1 MDEKTVIAPRR
12 NAATKEE
19 PAAASSAK
27 AAEPWPGDDGERT
40 IIGSARPPLEAQ
52 PAPSADARPPPPVDD
67 EKTKVSVIEAKP
79 SVVETKSKKAAKAK
93 PSSAPPGAKPP
104 AKPPTKSSSS
114 RSRRIL
120 PFFLG
125 FMAILL
131 VGLGSA
137 ITTIFIFSPDD
148 AQLQTQVSDADLEH
162 TMVPVMSEDSEA
174 EDEALIRAAIKP
186 RVIDLSGDPVLVRR
200 LTNAPRQ
207 LVKLDSDPQ
216 KKAASDLGIK
226 SDVFRFR
233 EVLDLQEPNIQVGAA
248 GSQDDIATAQ
258 AAATPALNPSNAPA
272 ADGSSVVVASPTTV
286 AGGLTEYAQTAAAP
300 VDISKA
306 LGDLGLDSARAL
318 EAQTAFDS
326 YYSRQSLQ
334 AGDRYAVRAVALD
347 GVGGR
352 LSPVQ
357 ISIYEETDLIGSI
370 ALNDVGAYARSED
383 PWYGRDPFETQLVPE
398 STNPEDRL
406 RLLDAIYFAALRNRV
421 PAPVVGETIMLLSR
435 AQDLEQKVQP
445 GDTVTIV
452 YSPAARDEKQGL
464 GRIVFVRIGR
474 TTGNLDCYVMQAGAD
489 KQFECV
495 SQGGTGSLPTGGMVT
510 PVNGVI
516 VARFGPQG
524 DDPAKAEMNYG
535 VDWTAPAGT
544 PVVAAFAGTIA
555 AVGPEEGSGQV
566 VRITHPEDKTTIY
579 TYLERPAPGLT
590 VGATVAAGQV
600 IGYVGVPPTSREP
613 RLHFELRR
621 NEVPV
626 DPIADSGGGG
636 GFIESVTEV
645 FQTTLG
651 GNNAVD
657 VFVHRIIYIESGNR
671 CDAKNPLSSASGLG
685 QFIDSTWMTT
695 IRLHRPDLLVGRTR
709 RQVLDMRFDCNLARA
724 MTTAFTRDNAAVL
737 RSAGHQITPG
747 NLYLAHFLGVG
758 GAKRALG
765 GRQDML
771 ISEVFGEAHVRANPF
786 ERGKSLAWLVN
797 WAAKKM
803 GGGKVP
809 AGARKIGSGPTQ
821 TAAKGSP
828 PPAATTKGSPP
839 PQAAAKPGP
848 QSSQSADRGGSAPPK
863 PASGNP
869 KAGDPKATAGAPADG
884 AAAPADGTAASPDG
898 EAPPQGI
905 PNSDPLTKFAADP
918 AFEKLKQS
926 VLALL
931 E

>member
-1 MDEKTVIAPRR
+1 MDDKTVIAPRSGGSGKQTPGPEPDNR
-12 NAATKEE
+12 N
-19 PAAASSAK
+19 
-27 AAEPWPGDDGERT
+27 DDGHRT
-40 IIGSARPPLEAQ
+40 VIASALPTAEA
-52 PAPSADARPPPPVDD
+52 R
-67 EKTKVSVIEAKP
+67 TVIEAKKESP
-79 SVVETKSKKAAKAK
+79 AVEEKPASSVIEDKPKKAARTKGAAAAPSAKTKA
-93 PSSAPPGAKPP
+93 GVKPP
-104 AKPPTKSSSS
+104 AKPTAR
-114 RSRRIL
+114 RSGRVL
-120 PFFLG
+120 PLVFG
-125 FMAILL
+125 FMALLL
-131 VGLGSA
+131 VGFGSA
-137 ITTIFIFSPDD
+137 ITTIFIFSRDD
-148 AQLQTQVSDADLEH
+148 DTQLHAEVSDADAEA
-162 TMVPVMSEDSEA
+162 TMVPVTSEASEA

-207 LVKLDSDPQ
+207 LVKLDSEPQ
-216 KKAASDLGIK
+216 RKAAGDLGIK
-226 SDVFRFR
+226 NDVYRFR
-233 EVLDLQEPNIQVGAA
+233 EVLDLQESDVQVGVT
-248 GSQDDIATAQ
+248 GSQDDIASAQ
-258 AAATPALNPSNAPA
+258 AAATPALNPSA
-272 ADGSSVVVASPTTV
+272 ADAVDGSSVVVASETTV
-286 AGGLTEYAQTAAAP
+286 AGGLTEFAQTAAAP

-306 LGDLGLDSARAL
+306 LGDLGLDGTRAQ
-318 EAQTAFDS
+318 EAQEAFS
-326 YYSRQSLQ
+326 SLYDRPSLG

-357 ISIYEETDLIGSI
+357 VSIYQEKSLVGSI

-383 PWYGRDPFETQLVPE
+383 PWYDRDPFETQLVPE

-421 PAPVVGETIMLLSR
+421 PAPVVGETVMLLSR

-452 YSPAARDEKQGL
+452 YTPAARDEKQGL

-474 TTGNLDCYVMQAGAD
+474 TSGNLDCYVMQAGDD
-489 KQFECV
+489 KQFQCV
-495 SQGGTGSLPTGGMVT
+495 SQGGTGSLATGGMVT

-524 DDPAKAEMNYG
+524 DDPAKADMNYG

-544 PVVAAFAGTIA
+544 PVVAAFAGTVSS
-555 AVGPEEGSGQV
+555 VGPEEGSGVV

-579 TYLERPAPGLT
+579 TFLERAAPGLT
-590 VGATVAAGQV
+590 VGATVAAGQE
-600 IGYVGVPPTSREP
+600 IGFVGVPPTSREP
-613 RLHFELRR
+613 RLHFELRK

-626 DPIADSGGGG
+626 DPIAENGSGGG

-645 FQTTLG
+645 IQTTLG

-657 VFVHRIIYIESGNR
+657 VFVHRIIHIESGNNCR
-671 CDAKNPLSSASGLG
+671 AKNPLSSASGLG

-695 IRLHRPDLLVGRTR
+695 VKIHRPDLLVGRTR
-709 RQVLDMRFDCNLARA
+709 AQVLAMRFDCDLARA

-737 RSAGHQITPG
+737 RSAGHTITPG

-803 GGGKVP
+803 GNGRVP
-809 AGARKIGSGPTQ
+809 AGARKIAPGP
-821 TAAKGSP
+821 AK
-828 PPAATTKGSPP
+828 PAAPP
-839 PQAAAKPGP
+839 PQQTAAAKPAP
-848 QSSQSADRGGSAPPK
+848 QGGAKPAPASSQSADRGGPSTKAPAK
-863 PASGNP
+863 PSGS
-869 KAGDPKATAGAPADG
+869 DPKAQPGADAAGGTPPAGAPADG
-884 AAAPADGTAASPDG
+884 AAPDAG
-898 EAPPQGI
+898 APPQGV
-905 PNSDPLTKFAADP
+905 PNSDPLTKFSADP